1 MENYEYMSQG
11 SSTFLIKDEELKK
24 GYESPFVKVLHSEGF
39 KTWGVKGYYDGIDWI
54 YVNINNKR
62 YAFGIP
68 GVAITEPVGEHA
80 ITIEEFLIIYDI
92 YKKYDSE
99 YPLNMEWYYASII
112 FVDKFLCLYVK
123 LKWY

>member
-99 YPLNMEWYYASII
+99 YPLNME
-112 FVDKFLCLYVK
+112 
-123 LKWY
+123 